1 MKIKLMVRTLAVAT
15 AIVLGA
21 VSAVAQTNT
30 NTVSLHTNAYFNVNF
45 SVTAYEQSIIHFGSN
60 ETVFTA
66 HTMKLGTGDIVHSL
80 LKAISG
86 ASNFTSAKLLFRA
99 ADVSATNENDTF
111 VLRSGTNEVD
121 VSNFLTFSFPD
132 KYATVTAQ
140 MPAGR
145 GATTNSTDYRIMEF
159 VLQNTPLWNF
169 DMQGLTIVRSSSIV
183 DRGHVISAPPNP
195 SSITAAVAGSGDVN
209 GQQAIFKGLVALT
222 GRKIEI
228 K

>member
-1 MKIKLMVRTLAVAT
+1 MKMKLMVPTLAVAA
-15 AIVLGA
+15 AIVLGGA
-21 VSAVAQTNT
+21 SAVAQTNT

-45 SVTAYEQSIIHFGSN
+45 SLTAYEQSVLPFGSN
-60 ETVFTA
+60 RVVLTA
-66 HTMKLGTGDIVHSL
+66 RAMKVGTGDIIHTL
-80 LKAISG
+80 LKTISG

-99 ADVSATNENDTF
+99 ADVTATNENDTF
-111 VLRSGTNEVD
+111 VLRSRTNEVD

-140 MPAGR
+140 MPAGK

-159 VLQNTPLWNF
+159 VQQSTPVWQF
-169 DMQGLTIVRSSSIV
+169 DVQGFTIVRSSSIV
-183 DRGHVISAPPNP
+183 DHGHVISAPPYP
-195 SSITAAVAGSGDVN
+195 VSITAAVSGSGNVN
-209 GQQAIFKGLVALT
+209 GQQTIFKGLVALT